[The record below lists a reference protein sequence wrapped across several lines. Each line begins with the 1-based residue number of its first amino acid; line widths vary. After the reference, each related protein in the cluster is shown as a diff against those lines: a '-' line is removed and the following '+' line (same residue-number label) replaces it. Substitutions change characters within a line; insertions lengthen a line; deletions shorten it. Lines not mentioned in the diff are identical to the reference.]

1 MGFVAGLE
9 ENICD
14 VPLDGAGGLMGTSH
28 QWAVTV
34 PAQLCIPKPPFSAD
48 VCSNNVVLSSWDQHA
63 TLSGRQTS
71 PDLSLLSL
79 SPVGF
84 APTALISGAGG
95 LHKSLQKD
103 CRPLYVEGAV
113 CYHFNASLHKCGGMR
128 KAGGLYCSRPLR
140 KTLSRLSGWSLCSV
154 TVFIHIYSCRTE
166 ASRPATGLPAA
177 LLYIRMHLHLHPRYF
192 PTIELSGL
200 FLFLMCILF

>member
-1 MGFVAGLE
+1 M
-9 ENICD
+9 
-14 VPLDGAGGLMGTSH
+14 
-28 QWAVTV
+28 TV
-34 PAQLCIPKPPFSAD
+34 PAQLCIPEPLFSAD

-71 PDLSLLSL
+71 PDLLLLSL

-103 CRPLYVEGAV
+103 CRPLYGEGAV

-140 KTLSRLSGWSLCSV
+140 KTLSRLSGWSCVQRYSFYPYLFMQNRGESPCHGAAGCSA
-154 TVFIHIYSCRTE
+154 IHKNAPSFT
-166 ASRPATGLPAA
+166 SA
-177 LLYIRMHLHLHPRYF
+177 LLPYN
-192 PTIELSGL
+192 
-200 FLFLMCILF
+200 